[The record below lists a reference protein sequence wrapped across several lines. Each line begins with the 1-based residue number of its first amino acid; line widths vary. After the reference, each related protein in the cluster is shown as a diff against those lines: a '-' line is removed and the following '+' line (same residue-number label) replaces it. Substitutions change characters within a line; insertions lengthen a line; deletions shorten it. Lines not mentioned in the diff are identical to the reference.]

1 MRTFVTLRE
10 WTDSILEDFEMPG
23 SGSRFTAKQ
32 DRQAKHVAAS
42 ERARGVSPKKARSI
56 GYATV
61 NKQNGRKK

>member
-1 MRTFVTLRE
+1 
-10 WTDSILEDFEMPG
+10 MPG

-42 ERARGVSPKKARSI
+42 ERKKGVSAAKARSI

-61 NKQNGRKK
+61 NAQKNKGKRGK